1 MASHIPI
8 SFDAEAMESKHGRD
22 AETPERKPSSS
33 RKATADDGC
42 DSPAPTS
49 EVVALRQGYNQTY
62 IVRSGGGK
70 DNSLHDVLFRCG
82 NWCYGGQVDLGGSR
96 LELAD
101 VPVAIPALQ
110 KQQASLQYLG
120 EWKALPST
128 SPYSAPLTTLYD
140 ALDFMGAELASSR
153 IEHKLMTAAEEH
165 DWIDADPKGSGSA
178 SSHFFELQ
186 TSGFS
191 SLDDSGIDFAASK
204 TFVRGLVLL
213 VVYYQRSFYVVLQDG
228 DGEQPLLDVRFP
240 DMSTHLQGV
249 HLQTYYQEDDSKRGT
264 EDIAARIKKLTLWQA
279 GSGAGGPGGKNASPS
294 KPLKVQ
300 CKDVSGGAG
309 YTQTFLIR
317 RSSSADKTN
326 NLREVL
332 FRFGNWCYNGHVDL
346 GPKLELAD
354 IPVIIPMLRRQQSAL
369 VRLLSS

>member
-1 MASHIPI
+1 M
-8 SFDAEAMESKHGRD
+8 EAKRD
-22 AETPERKPSSS
+22 RHQAPGERKPS
-33 RKATADDGC
+33 RKSTADDNDA
-42 DSPAPTS
+42 DSAAPTP
-49 EVVALRQGYNQTY
+49 EVVALCQGYNQTY
-62 IVRSGGGK
+62 VVRSMSSK
-70 DNSLHDVLFRCG
+70 DSPLHDVLFRCG
-82 NWCYGGQVDLGGSR
+82 NWCYGGQVDLGGTR

-110 KQQASLQYLG
+110 KQQTSLQYLG
-120 EWKALPST
+120 EWKSLPRT
-128 SPYSAPLTTLYD
+128 SPFSTPLTTLYD
-140 ALDFMGAELASSR
+140 TLDFIGAELASSK
-153 IEHKLMTAAEEH
+153 IERKLLTAADEH
-165 DWIDADPKGSGSA
+165 AWIDADPKGSGSV

-186 TSGFS
+186 TSGFP

-249 HLQTYYQEDDSKRGT
+249 HLQSYHQDEANSSDVGGRV
-264 EDIAARIKKLTLWQA
+264 KKLTLWQA
-279 GSGAGGPGGKNASPS
+279 GGSGAGASGKGANPS
-294 KPLKVQ
+294 KPLQVQ

-317 RSSSADKTN
+317 RGASADKAN
-326 NLREVL
+326 SLREVL

-369 VRLLSS
+369 VSP

>member
-1 MASHIPI
+1 LAAGSREM
-8 SFDAEAMESKHGRD
+8 EAKHDRD
-22 AETPERKPSSS
+22 HAPDERKPS
-33 RKATADDGC
+33 RKASADDDA
-42 DSPAPTS
+42 DSTAPTP

-62 IVRSGGGK
+62 VVRSSGGK
-70 DNSLHDVLFRCG
+70 DGSLHDVLFRCG
-82 NWCYGGQVDLGGSR
+82 NWCYGGQVDLGGAR

-101 VPVAIPALQ
+101 VPVSIPALQ

-120 EWKALPST
+120 EWKSLPST
-128 SPYSAPLTTLYD
+128 SPYSASLATLYD
-140 ALDFMGAELASSR
+140 ALDFIGAELASTK
-153 IEHKLMTAAEEH
+153 IERKLLAAADEH
-165 DWIDADPKGSGSA
+165 AWIDADPKGSSA
-178 SSHFFELQ
+178 VSSHFFELQ
-186 TSGFS
+186 TSGFP
-191 SLDDSGIDFAASK
+191 SLDDSDIDFAASK

-213 VVYYQRSFYVVLQDG
+213 VVYYQRSFYVVLHDG

-249 HLQTYYQEDDSKRGT
+249 HLQSYHQDEVSSSSSSSSSSSNNNVGGRV
-264 EDIAARIKKLTLWQA
+264 KKLTLWQA
-279 GSGAGGPGGKNASPS
+279 GGGNNGSGAAGKGASPS

-317 RSSSADKTN
+317 RGASADKTN
-326 NLREVL
+326 SLREVL

-369 VRLLSS
+369 VSS